1 MAGAADSGAA
11 FPGIAARGRDGRP
24 MVSITRF
31 GRKLKLP
38 SVIEIKHQLLT
49 RWLADQ
55 IAKEAAETKVPDGAD
70 RANRRTT

>member
-1 MAGAADSGAA
+1 
-11 FPGIAARGRDGRP
+11 

-38 SVIEIKHQLLT
+38 SVLEIKHQLLT

-55 IAKEAAETKVPDGAD
+55 IAKEAAEAKVPDGAD

>member
-1 MAGAADSGAA
+1 VAGAADHGAR
-11 FPGIAARGRDGRP
+11 FPGVVAHGRDGQP

-38 SVIEIKHQLLT
+38 SVLEIKHQLLL

-55 IAKEAAETKVPDGAD
+55 TAKEAAETDVPTKPIVQKE
-70 RANRRTT
+70 TT

>member
-1 MAGAADSGAA
+1 
-11 FPGIAARGRDGRP
+11 